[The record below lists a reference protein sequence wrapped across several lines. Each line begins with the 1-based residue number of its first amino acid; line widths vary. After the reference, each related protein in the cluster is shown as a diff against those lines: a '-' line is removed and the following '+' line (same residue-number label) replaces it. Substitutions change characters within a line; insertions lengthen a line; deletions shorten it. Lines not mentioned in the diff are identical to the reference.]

1 MKSNYKKGF
10 TLIELLGVISVL
22 AIILVSGVLS
32 MTTTLKNNQIAE
44 EEEFL
49 SNMSLAAEM
58 YIIANKDNYPNL
70 NTPGNTFEISVDTL
84 INNNYVSDSQV
95 NPETEEVINTT
106 DYITAVVNSDGILE
120 YSYTVAN

>member
-22 AIILVSGVLS
+22 AIIMVSGVLS

-84 INNNYVSDSQV
+84 INHNYVSDSQV